1 MKKKR
6 KKKNRKP
13 VIILSVIL
21 IVILCVMLVSYS
33 LYKREM
39 ATDKIFKGVSVGGVD
54 VSQLSKDEALTKVT
68 ERYTGDLNDK
78 KINFV
83 GHDTRYSISLKELGY
98 TAQINEA
105 VDKAYGVGRSG
116 NIIENVS
123 KIFSLPVDKEDITIV
138 ERFDDAHV
146 ERVINFLE
154 EKTKQDSKD
163 AYLSYA
169 DGEFQIVPEQTGT
182 YLNKDKLKLNLY
194 DTLRKNEDVILPVN
208 VEKPTV
214 TSKDFEGITGVVGEF
229 TTDFSKSSSNR
240 KQNIALA
247 SSRFNN
253 FFVKPGEVVS
263 FNDHIGD
270 ISKETGYMDAG
281 VIINGQFDS
290 GVGGGVCQVSTT
302 VYNALLLADIKIKER
317 ANHSLPV
324 AYVPMGTDAAVAS
337 GFIDLKFENST
348 NSNIYITC
356 GVNNGRLTCRIFGNT
371 AQKDYQ
377 VNIVPKQ
384 REVIEPNI
392 KTVKSDEM
400 FEGEE
405 KIDKNGSNGFKYET
419 YKQII
424 KNGKVVSETKISN
437 SYYKP
442 QDKVVIVGTKKPE
455 IENPEENPLEET
467 TKDTKSKGRE

>member
-1 MKKKR
+1 M
-6 KKKNRKP
+6 
-13 VIILSVIL
+13 
-21 IVILCVMLVSYS
+21 
-33 LYKREM
+33 
-39 ATDKIFKGVSVGGVD
+39 
-54 VSQLSKDEALTKVT
+54 
-68 ERYTGDLNDK
+68 
-78 KINFV
+78 
-83 GHDTRYSISLKELGY
+83 
-98 TAQINEA
+98 
-105 VDKAYGVGRSG
+105 
-116 NIIENVS
+116 S

-146 ERVINFLE
+146 ERVIDFLE

-169 DGEFQIVPEQTGT
+169 DGEFQIVPEQMGT
-182 YLNKDKLKLNLY
+182 YLNKDKVKLNLY
-194 DTLRKNEDVILPVN
+194 EALRKNEDVILPVN
-208 VEKPTV
+208 EEKPAIT
-214 TSKDFEGITGVVGEF
+214 TKDFEGITGVVGEF

-317 ANHSLPV
+317 SNHSLPV
-324 AYVPMGTDAAVAS
+324 AYVPMGTDAAVAA
-337 GFIDLKFENST
+337 GFKDLKFENST
-348 NSNIYITC
+348 DSNIYVTC
-356 GVNNGRLTCRIFGNT
+356 GVKDGRITCRIFGNT

-455 IENPEENPLEET
+455 IENPEENPLEEM